1 MKNPK
6 HQTFIPIRDLLDAPW
21 LAGDE
26 RKMMELLVNRT
37 VRLKISYTSEQR
49 PDGFPFSRCGGSSV
63 PRLGTGFIC
72 DINES
77 NGRCPCHNEIWKH
90 WTLTINT
97 SNHVVFNQGEA
108 VRTMV
113 SLFYDDENAYREGKV
128 IDVPV
133 VEFLW
138 SNPDRDISTI
148 LCVTHDGTIAERLG
162 SSSLLWPSTFCP
174 TEFDLLQSFRKLLAF
189 GSSHYALIV
198 SHPHGQCKKITIGKV
213 RYNEAVNHIEY
224 EADTCPGSSGA
235 PVVLI
240 NPRSPTRISMTHVL
254 LIGLLRTKA
263 HSGYKNGHHKP
274 VNYSFI

>member
-1 MKNPK
+1 M
-6 HQTFIPIRDLLDAPW
+6 
-21 LAGDE
+21 
-26 RKMMELLVNRT
+26 NRT
-37 VRLKISYTSEQR
+37 VCMKVSYTSQQR

-63 PRLGTGFIC
+63 SHAGTGFIC

-77 NGRCPCHNEIWKH
+77 NGRCPCHNEIREH

-97 SNHVVFNQGEA
+97 ARHVVFNQGEA
-108 VRTMV
+108 VRTRV
-113 SLFYDDENAYREGKV
+113 LLFYDDQRALEDGRAM
-128 IDVPV
+128 DVPV

-189 GSSHYALIV
+189 GSSHYAMVV
-198 SHPHGQCKKITIGKV
+198 SHPHGECKRITIGKV
-213 RYNEAVNHIEY
+213 RYNEADNHIEY
-224 EADTCPGSSGA
+224 DADTCPGSSGA

-240 NPRSPTRISMTHVL
+240 DPRSPTRISMTHVL
-254 LIGLLRTKA
+254 LICLLRTKS
-263 HSGYKNGHHKP
+263 HVGYKPEQHKP
-274 VNYSFI
+274 FNYSFI